1 VNIAIAQ
8 WQDRVSPVFDVSDS
22 LLLIDINEE
31 GRKKRRAV
39 MLTHR
44 HPLQRA
50 LEVANLGVDVLICG
64 AISHALERFLIGA
77 GIEVNC
83 FICGDIDGVI
93 EAYRHGQLTQDRFQ
107 MPGARSKIHPQRLRR
122 KPARMSKLL
131 RLTTSQTDPHK
142 VGHF

>member
-1 VNIAIAQ
+1 LEDDHQYGIEIAELIVVKIAIAH

-22 LLLIDINEE
+22 LFLVDIDKA
-31 GRKKRRAV
+31 GRKKHRTV

-50 LEVANLGVDVLICG
+50 REVADLGVDVLICG

-83 FICGDIDGVI
+83 FICGNIDVVT
-93 EAYRHGQLTQDRFQ
+93 EAYFDGQLAQDRFQ
-107 MPGARSKIHPQRLRR
+107 MPGTRSK
-122 KPARMSKLL
+122 
-131 RLTTSQTDPHK
+131 
-142 VGHF
+142 